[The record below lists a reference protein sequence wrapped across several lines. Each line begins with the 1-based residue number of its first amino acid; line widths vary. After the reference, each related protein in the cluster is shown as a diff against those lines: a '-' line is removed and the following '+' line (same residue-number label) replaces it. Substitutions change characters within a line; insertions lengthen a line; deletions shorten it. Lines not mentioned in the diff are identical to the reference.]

1 MKRLFQFAAVAAA
14 LMLAVVVGWFVVPHG
29 EGALRNR
36 AIARRQLALQVLGE
50 YLAERMPGANT
61 LVLGNP
67 FTQLRGQASEV
78 YSYEDAALKGL
89 KNGGRDKLV
98 LCGVEYPELI
108 PAAAQDPSSVPIPAD
123 TTTPLS
129 FLCVEGSWD
138 RVLAKHP
145 GVDLVLSL
153 IGLPADIQRL
163 AVWKD
168 TRPKFAFIFPDFRV
182 LGDVDAVVAAF
193 KSGKVVAAVVN
204 HPNAPPESEP
214 VARNVKDEFERRFI
228 LVNASNCEVVLR
240 ALSQRQ

>member
-1 MKRLFQFAAVAAA
+1 MKRLFQFAGVAAA
-14 LMLAVVVGWFVVPHG
+14 LMLAVAVVWFVVPHG

-36 AIARRQLALQVLGE
+36 AIARRQLAIQVMGE

-67 FTQLRGQASEV
+67 FTQLRGQTAEV
-78 YSYEDAALKGL
+78 YAYEDAALKGF
-89 KNGGRDKLV
+89 KNGGRDRLV
-98 LCGVEYPELI
+98 LCGVEYPELMS
-108 PAAAQDPSSVPIPAD
+108 AAVQDPSLVPIPAD

-145 GVDLVLSL
+145 GVELVVSL

-163 AVWKD
+163 AAWKD
-168 TRPKFAFIFPDFRV
+168 GRPKFAFIFPDFRV

-193 KSGKVVAAVVN
+193 KSGKIIAAVVN

-214 VARNVKDEFERRFI
+214 MARAVKDEFERRFI
-228 LVNASNCEVVLR
+228 LVNAGNCEVVLR
-240 ALSQRQ
+240 ALSSR